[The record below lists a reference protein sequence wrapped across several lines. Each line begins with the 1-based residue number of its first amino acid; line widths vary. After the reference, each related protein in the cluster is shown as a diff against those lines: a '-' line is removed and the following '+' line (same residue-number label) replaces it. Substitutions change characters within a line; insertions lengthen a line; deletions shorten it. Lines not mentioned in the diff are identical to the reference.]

1 MLRYHAQNVG
11 KTNFSEHILSRKL
24 TALGA
29 TIHDKATT
37 IEEKNVAYT
46 ILCSNLQCIHCFLI
60 IQSDLA
66 VCQADTKK
74 SKFNQEM
81 AYVIQQTGIDYQ
93 WNQSASAG
101 GSSSSSGNASR
112 DSWMDQMNE
121 EKRLRAEARAQTA
134 AVATPKNSAAG
145 LSLKKKT
152 SKTNVQT
159 DQADSVATDGAQQAW
174 CHAYIL

>member
-1 MLRYHAQNVG
+1 MVHMLRYHAQNVG

-29 TIHDKATT
+29 AIHDKATT
-37 IEEKNVAYT
+37 IEEKMWLILYCAVICNVY
-46 ILCSNLQCIHCFLI
+46 IVFLI

-101 GSSSSSGNASR
+101 GSSSSSGNAAR

-121 EKRLRAEARAQTA
+121 EKRLRGYTQKFCSWIVFEE
-134 AVATPKNSAAG
+134 KN
-145 LSLKKKT
+145 L
-152 SKTNVQT
+152 
-159 DQADSVATDGAQQAW
+159 
-174 CHAYIL
+174 